1 MKMKLLLTLA
11 IAIAGWGLTSL
22 TMAPE
27 AHAAEVG
34 KSAPEVIM
42 YSTKT
47 CSYCAKAR
55 AWFSSR
61 NIAWDER
68 DIEASADANKEW
80 KELGGVGTPLIVI
93 NGKRFSGFAE
103 AQIEAEFEKL
113 R

>member
-1 MKMKLLLTLA
+1 MKIKVLLTLA
-11 IAIAGWGLTSL
+11 IAFAGWGLTSL
-22 TMAPE
+22 SVATE
-27 AHAAEVG
+27 ARAAEVV
-34 KSAPEVIM
+34 KAAPEIIM
-42 YSTKT
+42 YSTET

-68 DIEASADANKEW
+68 DIETSAAAKKEW
-80 KELGGVGTPLIVI
+80 QQLGGVGTPLILI

-103 AQIEAEFEKL
+103 ATIEAELNKL

>member
-11 IAIAGWGLTSL
+11 IAVAGFGLASL
-22 TMAPE
+22 STATE
-27 AHAAEVG
+27 ARTAEVG
-34 KSAPEVIM
+34 KAAPEVIM

-47 CSYCAKAR
+47 CSYCEKAR

-61 NIAWDER
+61 NIVWDVR
-68 DIEASADANKEW
+68 DIEASAAANKEW

-93 NGKRFSGFAE
+93 NGKPFSGFAE
-103 AQIEAEFEKL
+103 ATIEAELSKL

>member
-1 MKMKLLLTLA
+1 MSMKLLFTLA
-11 IAIAGWGLTSL
+11 IAVAGWGVAGLSSAT
-22 TMAPE
+22 E
-27 AHAAEVG
+27 AHAAAVV
-34 KSAPEVIM
+34 KAAPEVIM

-47 CSYCAKAR
+47 CSYCEKAR

-68 DIEASADANKEW
+68 DIEASDGAKKEW

-93 NGKRFSGFAE
+93 NGKSFSGFAE
-103 AQIEAEFEKL
+103 ATIEAELSRL